1 MKKLQVDHYGVHQD
15 PNGLTFLLQDDEQN
29 SRGLNVQSNLKVR
42 AYRSAATTHAIKLVF
57 DGLSSP
63 DDRTLLSWLENDQL
77 GKLLL
82 PNPDN
87 AGKVVFVTDDHHIPA
102 QNFVTSTRLTSAI
115 KPPVTVAWLMTLA
128 EARRQARLTNVQP
141 YIIYGVTAAWMSDLG
156 GKIVQLFELGTRPL
170 ILVGSSDVVL
180 PPKVRRLRGTAFK
193 KVAEKNFDL
202 ETIGGHFL
210 REKMRNGR

>member
-1 MKKLQVDHYGVHQD
+1 MKKLQVDHYGVHQA
-15 PNGLTFLLQDDEQN
+15 PNGLTFLLQEDEQN

-42 AYRSAATTHAIKLVF
+42 TYRSAAPTHSINLVF
-57 DGLSSP
+57 DGLSSA
-63 DDRTLLSWLENDQL
+63 DDRALLNWLESDKL

-87 AGKVVFVTDDHHIPA
+87 AGTVVFVADEHHIPA
-102 QNFVTSTRLTSAI
+102 QNFVVSTRLTSAT

-128 EARRQARLTNVQP
+128 EARLQARLTNVQP
-141 YIIYGVTAAWMSDLG
+141 YIIYGVTPKWMNEMGD
-156 GKIVQLFELGTRPL
+156 KVVELFQLGTRPL

-180 PPKVRRLRGTAFK
+180 PPKVRRLRGTAFR

-202 ETIGGHFL
+202 KKIGGHFL
-210 REKMRNGR
+210 RERMRNG